1 MKQTTQISHANIQ
14 GLDQPTSSQTADTP
28 CFLHAQGHA
37 LFLLTFLA
45 IPEQLLACSGS
56 PPLNKAKLTCFL
68 TLMQL
73 NCSTS
78 IAATTPTIPNAPI
91 DSPATHLLP
100 CPPPQSLMHHRLTC
114 RHLLLRPPPQS
125 PTNAPQT
132 HLQHICCRA
141 RPHKP
146 KSTHSPPAQVRVCDI
161 KADNVPVHGVCK
173 SSLQTLKLVIGKSRF
188 KREPKEAKQRG
199 LGNPVSGRVLL
210 LAKSACKSRLSAGE
224 K

>member
-141 RPHKP
+141 RPHNPQRTHHRLTCSTSAAAPALTSP
-146 KSTHSPPAQVRVCDI
+146 KAPTAPPRKCEFVTSKRTMYLCMVCA
-161 KADNVPVHGVCK
+161 KVHC
-173 SSLQTLKLVIGKSRF
+173 
-188 KREPKEAKQRG
+188 
-199 LGNPVSGRVLL
+199 
-210 LAKSACKSRLSAGE
+210 RL
-224 K
+224 